1 MMLKILSNGAI
12 SLMAL
17 IALSSVAVSG
27 DYECQGTGT
36 GGSGPCQMDTLI
48 NGAWV
53 RSDVPKGSIITTG
66 ATIRAIGEGW
76 ATP

>member
-1 MMLKILSNGAI
+1 MMLKILSTGAT
-12 SLMAL
+12 SFMAL
-17 IALSSVAVSG
+17 IALSSVAVSA

-36 GGSGPCQMDTLI
+36 GGQGACQMDTLI
-48 NGAWV
+48 NGVWV
-53 RSDVPKGSIITTG
+53 RSDVPPGSIITTG